1 MFLSNR
7 ASSVCQINMNTKE
20 SILIPNN
27 DSKTKQKSY
36 LFSLDYGN
44 RIEERMFVKDVLD
57 KFNRF
62 QLTGCGLFVNNNPY
76 NLEMYFSLSFEK
88 SDSNFDSWLS
98 QNYPHK
104 IRAYNVFLP
113 ELLEAAGRKG
123 YSLVTF
129 TDSEFIDEIM
139 TENKNDLFLHP
150 DRSVMYEVWG
160 KPVIEKK
167 KKVFLSHSSKDK
179 NIVDSYFNELQKSE
193 MKAWYDKEEIIAGD
207 SITSKVSEGL
217 KECELGIIFLSKNFL
232 SKKSG
237 WTEAECNYF
246 INCRM
251 KKNKS
256 LIVVNLGVELDDIPP
271 LLQDYKYIENSDD
284 SALQELVQASIKQ
297 LKRI

>member
-1 MFLSNR
+1 MPVNKD
-7 ASSVCQINMNTKE
+7 SVIH
-20 SILIPNN
+20 
-27 DSKTKQKSY
+27 KSY

-44 RIEERMFVKDVLD
+44 RLEERKFVKDVLD
-57 KFNRF
+57 NFNRF

-76 NLEMYFSLSFEK
+76 NLEVYFSLSFEK
-88 SDSNFDSWLS
+88 ADSNFDSWLS

-129 TDSEFIDEIM
+129 TDSEYIEDIM
-139 TENKNDLFLHP
+139 TENKNELFLHP
-150 DRSVMYEVWG
+150 DRNVMYEIWG
-160 KPVIEKK
+160 EPVIEKK

-179 NIVDSYFNELQKSE
+179 IIVDKYFNELQKSQL
-193 MKAWYDKEEIIAGD
+193 KAWYDKEEIIAGD

-217 KECELGIIFLSKNFL
+217 MECELGILFLSDNFL
-232 SKKSG
+232 SKQSG

-246 INCRM
+246 INSRM

-256 LIVVNLGVELDDIPP
+256 LIVVNLGLDLDQIPP
-271 LLQDYKYIENSDD
+271 LLQDYKYIDHLND
-284 SALQELVQASIKQ
+284 SAIQELVESSIKQ